1 MVKPV
6 AFHRSTAQ
14 ENVLFVGG
22 CHGTFLLH
30 DSDDEEGAKG
40 RRQLVRANTI
50 VLTASLAIVA
60 VLGAIVC
67 G

>member
-1 MVKPV
+1 MAKP
-6 AFHRSTAQ
+6 ATFDRSTAQ

-22 CHGTFLLH
+22 CHGTFLLR
-30 DSDDEEGAKG
+30 DSDDGEGARG

-50 VLTASLAIVA
+50 VLAASLAIVA
-60 VLGAIVC
+60 ILGAIVW